1 MSGREEGR
9 PFGEEQAEKKRQ
21 GEGRESEE
29 PKRQKVNDKGDSG
42 DDATCNIGIF
52 LEKYF
57 FNGNG
62 LGADNPA
69 PDEGQAIR
77 GLCSYFTS
85 DGPLGRLPNDFG
97 HITAEV
103 ILRSSEISGVKVQ
116 ATIQR
121 LFSDNYFC
129 YADVLPFC
137 GVRARIRELYK
148 LFGELF
154 ADPCPV
160 EDTVL
165 VLCKSFMR
173 FFSDRDSCYDHIL
186 PPHQVQA
193 RIKDFL
199 QSLHGNTSPDDS
211 ISYVFG
217 SRESPGDSMSYLPHF
232 PDSSAR
238 GVDGG
243 IFKAA
248 EAFIRVWK
256 FMDMCLDIPLDDNGE
271 GRNWRSKLFSTLH
284 NCSRDYFKS
293 ELQVYMT
300 IQDVA
305 ALLRCSPYS
314 LGINEYGGGMVAGLI
329 SIVKADPAKDQ
340 DNVYG
345 SCRYPIPD
353 DLERVATLHLNPIGA
368 KNIIV
373 VEQREVFEELAV
385 NHVFERTRSII
396 ISSLGYPDTATRSP
410 VGLDILYTYKVLSIG
425 KGLNARRF
433 VCNVKW
439 LGPRGD
445 VVEKIPRCQL
455 NQEEIKIAPR
465 LILSG
470 ILEVD
475 DERDLKQMIWYSDK
489 AETGALYSLGFHYL
503 EQYLTE
509 KIKEALKE
517 KTWLLHRTL
526 DVLMPTVGLKEAASV
541 E

>member
-29 PKRQKVNDKGDSG
+29 PKRQKVKDKGDSG

-103 ILRSSEISGVKVQ
+103 
-116 ATIQR
+116 
-121 LFSDNYFC
+121 
-129 YADVLPFC
+129 
-137 GVRARIRELYK
+137 RARIRELYK

-173 FFSDRDSCYDHIL
+173 FFSDRDPCYDHIL

-211 ISYVFG
+211 ISYVSG

-256 FMDMCLDIPLDDNGE
+256 FMDMCLDVPLDDSGE
-271 GRNWRSKLFSTLH
+271 GRNWRSKLFYTLR
-284 NCSRDYFKS
+284 NCSPDYFKS
-293 ELQVYMT
+293 ELQVQMT

-329 SIVKADPAKDQ
+329 SIVKDPAKDQ
-340 DNVYG
+340 DNIYG

-373 VEQREVFEELAV
+373 VEQEEKYSRNWRFFL
-385 NHVFERTRSII
+385 HKL
-396 ISSLGYPDTATRSP
+396 SSLYPDLPVLALVDWSP

-425 KGLNARRF
+425 KGLNAHRF
-433 VCNVKW
+433 VCDVKW

-445 VVEKIPRCQL
+445 VVEKIPRCRL
-455 NQEEIKIAPR
+455 NQKEIKIAPH

-470 ILEVD
+470 ILEAD

-509 KIKEALKE
+509 KINEALKE

-526 DVLMPTVGLKEAASV
+526 GRRLAETYNAVVCNMKSGPVWYDFDVGLNL
-541 E
+541 